1 MSINKNKLAIIIPVF
16 NEQDIIEKV
25 INDWLLIAKKFDG
38 FLIVINDGSSDNS
51 FKILNKINKK
61 NSRLLI
67 VNKKNSGHG
76 PTLYTGYKI
85 ALKKNFNFIF
95 QVDSDDQFF
104 SKDFDKLWQLRNSN
118 LLILGFRKKR
128 YDSFHRLI
136 ITRLLKIFNLILFRK
151 FVPDANIPYRLMG
164 FNFLKKN
171 FKFIS
176 SKSLAPNIL
185 ISINAAKD
193 NKVKSVVVSHKERL
207 TGQVWIVKFNLIKF
221 MLKVFIEIINLKKII
236 TH

>member
-1 MSINKNKLAIIIPVF
+1 MSIKKLNKLAIIIPVF

-25 INDWLLIAKKFDG
+25 INDWLLIAKKYDG
-38 FLIVINDGSSDNS
+38 FIIVVNDGSTDNS
-51 FKILNKINKK
+51 LKILKKINKK
-61 NSRLLI
+61 NKRLI
-67 VNKKNSGHG
+67 IINKKNSGHG
-76 PTLYTGYKI
+76 PTLYIGYEI
-85 ALKKNFNFIF
+85 ALKKKFMFIF

-104 SKDFDKLWQLRNSN
+104 TKDFNKLWKLRNSN

-136 ITRLLKIFNLILFRK
+136 ITRLLKFLNVILFRK

-164 FNFLKKN
+164 YEYLKKN
-171 FKFIS
+171 FRFIG

-185 ISINAAKD
+185 FSIKAAKD
-193 NKVKSVVVSHKERL
+193 DKLKSLIVSHKERL

-221 MLKVFIEIINLKKII
+221 IAKVFIEIINFKKKIK
-236 TH
+236 

>member
-16 NEQDIIEKV
+16 NEEDIIEKV
-25 INDWLLIAKKFDG
+25 INDWLFIAKKFDG
-38 FLIVINDGSSDNS
+38 FIIVINDGSSDNS
-51 FKILNKINKK
+51 LKILKKINKES
-61 NSRLLI
+61 NRLMI

-76 PTLYTGYKI
+76 PTVYMGYEM
-85 ALKKNFNFIF
+85 ALKKNFKFIF

-104 SKDFDKLWQLRNSN
+104 IKDFDKLWKLKSDN

-136 ITRLLKIFNLILFRK
+136 ITRLLKLLNLILFGK
-151 FVPDANIPYRLMG
+151 FVPDANIPYRLIG
-164 FNFLKKN
+164 YNFLKKN
-171 FKFIS
+171 IKFVN

-185 ISINAAKD
+185 FSVKAAND
-193 NKVKSVVVSHKERL
+193 NKLKSVIISHKKRL

-221 MLKVFIEIINLKKII
+221 IFKVFIEIINFKKII
-236 TH
+236 

>member
-16 NEQDIIEKV
+16 NEEDIIEKV
-25 INDWLLIAKKFDG
+25 INDWLFIAKKFGG
-38 FLIVINDGSSDNS
+38 FIIVVNDGSSDNS
-51 FKILNKINKK
+51 LKILKKINKK
-61 NSRLLI
+61 SNRLII

-76 PTLYTGYKI
+76 PTVYMGYKM
-85 ALKKNFNFIF
+85 ALRKNFRFIF

-104 SKDFDKLWQLRNSN
+104 SKDFNKLWQLRDDN

-136 ITRLLKIFNLILFRK
+136 ITRLLKFFNLILFGK

-164 FNFLKKN
+164 YEFLKKN

-176 SKSLAPNIL
+176 FKSLAPNIL
-185 ISINAAKD
+185 ISIKAAKD
-193 NKVKSVVVSHKERL
+193 NKIKSLVISHKKRL

-221 MLKVFIEIINLKKII
+221 IFKVFIEIINFKKII
-236 TH
+236 